1 MIELTV
7 EAAATDL
14 PRLIAAALR
23 GDRVYITDQ
32 QGRRVQLVVEPASRG
47 PRRAGSA
54 RGLVTMAPD
63 FDAPLD
69 ESSGATLS
77 QARGL
82 LEHNMPPPDDS
93 AIGRWLSERREE
105 RFGG

>member
-7 EAAATDL
+7 EAAAADL
-14 PRLIAAALR
+14 PRLIEAALR
-23 GDRVYITDQ
+23 GDCVYITDQ
-32 QGRRVQLVVEPASRG
+32 QGRRVRLVAETVSRG

-54 RGLVTMAPD
+54 RGQVTMAPD

-69 ESSGATLS
+69 ESSGATLL

-82 LEHNMPPPDDS
+82 LASDTTPPDDS
-93 AIGRWLSERREE
+93 AVGQWLSERREE
-105 RFGG
+105 RFGS